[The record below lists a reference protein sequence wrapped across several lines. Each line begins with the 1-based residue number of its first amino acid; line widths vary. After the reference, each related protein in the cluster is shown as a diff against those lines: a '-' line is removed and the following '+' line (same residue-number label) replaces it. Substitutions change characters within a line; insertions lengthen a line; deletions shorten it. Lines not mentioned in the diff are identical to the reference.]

1 MLIKIICIGLCTVIV
16 DIIVKQYKPE
26 IAMLVNVTGGLI
38 IFSMIL
44 NQANGMI
51 GEFINLQNYG
61 NISFDIVK
69 PIIKVI
75 GIGYITEFTADLAED
90 SGNKSIS
97 SKILLGG
104 KIAICALALPII
116 KNLINVII
124 SLI

>member
-38 IFSMIL
+38 IFSIIL
-44 NQANGMI
+44 NQANGLI
-51 GEFINLQNYG
+51 GEFVNLQNFG

-75 GIGYITEFTADLAED
+75 GIGYITISKPT
-90 SGNKSIS
+90 KSE
-97 SKILLGG
+97 KKKLYTQV
-104 KIAICALALPII
+104 I
-116 KNLINVII
+116 KRQKNCYY
-124 SLI
+124 